1 LGVYDDLVTWSEG
14 RPGWQRD
21 ALRRL
26 ATSGPLVESD
36 FDELA
41 QIALA
46 QAGDGQATMVAE
58 PIAAMHVP
66 TAGNAP
72 GRVNLVA
79 VADAQNANSLA
90 PGGRLGFEPVGITIV
105 YGDNGSGK
113 SGYVR
118 ILKRVCRARATPERV
133 LPNLVAVDPRP
144 TAATIDYTVDN
155 EARSRPWT
163 LTDTAVDELGA
174 VTIFDRASAAVY
186 MRSETEVAYRPLGLD
201 LLDSLAQAARTVRR
215 RLEALRAGNEPQ
227 CRTPPT
233 ALLAAT
239 ALLDIWPIR
248 AGITDDVV
256 DGAASWDDTAAG
268 RLIQIE
274 RVLAAPSPGDM
285 AAGLQAR
292 RGLLV
297 RAGQRSRQVERV
309 IALADEVPEAAA
321 AHDDAEHALNLA
333 RAEALGAADLPGVGG
348 ALWRAVWH
356 AAEEYSTREAY
367 VGHAFPH
374 IGDGARCPL
383 CAQELSAAARTRFEL
398 LRMMLEAEL
407 AGRVDETR
415 ARMDQLHLDL
425 ESIAGVLDRD
435 ALLDE
440 LRATDAE
447 AADSLAALLTAAAEQ
462 AASAIR
468 WIDARGDYER
478 THVPSSTSEFI
489 RERLIPLDLEIDL
502 LRRTTRPDE
511 LAELRVEL
519 TNLQA
524 RKWVAENREAIHAD
538 VARLSRST
546 IIVAAIESC
555 ETHPITAESGRL
567 TNRYVTEALRA
578 DFARELADLNTSRI
592 RVRIVPRGEYG
603 ATYHRLELEGEVDDA
618 RVSDVVS
625 DGEFRAIALASFLA
639 ELGQGD
645 SQSAI
650 VLDDPVAS
658 LDHLYRERVAGR
670 LVAEARLR
678 QVIVFTHDL
687 VFLHDL
693 TSAAEREGVQIAYRR
708 LRLTP
713 THVGWPLDEPPWLG
727 MKVRQRIEALQHELN
742 TLRAVYD
749 GGDVE
754 GYERDAKSWYGSL
767 RETWERSVEEVLF
780 GDAIGRYR
788 HEVKTNNLTS
798 ERVWVL
804 EEADVVQLVAGM
816 TKSSTWIR
824 GHDQPAA
831 VNRPVPPP
839 DELRDDLGA
848 LRDWAAEMR
857 AKRRA

>member
-1 LGVYDDLVTWSEG
+1 MGVYDDLVTWSEG
-14 RPGWQRD
+14 RPSWQRD

-26 ATSGPLVESD
+26 ATSGPLLESD
-36 FDELA
+36 VDELA

-46 QAGDGQATMVAE
+46 QAGDEQATMVAE

-79 VADAQNANSLA
+79 VADPQNANSLA
-90 PGGRLGFEPVGITIV
+90 PGGRLSFEPVGITIV

-133 LPNLVAVDPRP
+133 LPNLVTVDARP
-144 TAATIDYTVDN
+144 TSATIDYTVGD

-215 RLEALRAGNEPQ
+215 RLEAMRAGNEPQ
-227 CRTPPT
+227 LRTPPT
-233 ALLAAT
+233 VLLGAT
-239 ALLDIWPIR
+239 ALLEVWPISP
-248 AGITDDVV
+248 GITPHAV
-256 DGAASWDDTAAG
+256 DAAASWDDAADA
-268 RLIQIE
+268 RLKQIE
-274 RVLAAPSPGDM
+274 RVLAAPSPSDM
-285 AAGLQAR
+285 AAGLRAR

-297 RAGQRSRQVERV
+297 RAQQRSEQIERA
-309 IALADEVPEAAA
+309 IALAEGVPAAAA
-321 AHDDAEHALNLA
+321 AHDDAEAALTFA
-333 RAEALGAADLPGVGG
+333 RAGALGANDLAGVGG
-348 ALWRAVWH
+348 ALWRAMWH
-356 AAEEYSTREAY
+356 AADEYSTREAF
-367 VGHAFPH
+367 VEHAFPH
-374 IGDGARCPL
+374 LGDGARCPL
-383 CAQELSAAARTRFEL
+383 CAQELSEAARNRFGL
-398 LRMMLEAEL
+398 LRTMVEAEL
-407 AGRVDETR
+407 TSNIEATR
-415 ARMDQLHLDL
+415 TRITQLRLDL
-425 ESIAGVLDRD
+425 GLVAGVMDRD
-435 ALLDE
+435 NLLDD

-447 AADSLAALLTAAAEQ
+447 AADSLAAFLATAATQ
-462 AASAIR
+462 ASSAIR
-468 WIDARGDYER
+468 WLDERGAYEG
-478 THVPSSTSEFI
+478 TPVPSGPSEFI
-489 RERLIPLDLEIDL
+489 RERVTVLDLEIDL
-502 LRRTTRPDE
+502 LRRTTTPDE
-511 LAELRVEL
+511 LAEVRVEL
-519 TNLQA
+519 TSLQA
-524 RKWVAENREAIHAD
+524 RKWVADNREAILAD
-538 VARLSRST
+538 VARLART
-546 IIVAAIESC
+546 TKIATAIDSC
-555 ETHPITAESGRL
+555 ETQQITAESGRL
-567 TNRYVTEALRA
+567 TNRYVTEALRT

-639 ELGQGD
+639 ELGQSD

-670 LVAEARLR
+670 LVVEARLR

-727 MKVRQRIEALQHELN
+727 MKVRQRIEALQRELN